1 MSNDEPADKRIFQAA
16 FKPGDCPPIEQ
27 LEKLLV
33 KGSAP
38 PAALAA
44 HVESCGSCRTE
55 VQLLEEFQAGS
66 PRETEA
72 AAVRSIAL
80 RLRERS
86 SEIFKPERASVR
98 AREPWWRLFW
108 SAPWFTPAAL
118 AFVGILAVVAIGLQT
133 RNSPPALHSP
143 GTNRT
148 VFRSNAIIVTAPSG
162 DIRQA
167 PSEIRWQTDPGAA
180 KYEVRL
186 LEVDGT
192 ELWRTA
198 TAESAVQ
205 LPALIRARIVPAKTL
220 LCQVLAFDATGRQ
233 VAISDEV
240 RFRVLPKP
248 YQP

>member
-1 MSNDEPADKRIFQAA
+1 MKN
-16 FKPGDCPPIEQ
+16 FK
-27 LEKLLV
+27 
-33 KGSAP
+33 
-38 PAALAA
+38 PAALAKRRQQRYGRSPC
-44 HVESCGSCRTE
+44 VYGSAR
-55 VQLLEEFQAGS
+55 
-66 PRETEA
+66 
-72 AAVRSIAL
+72 VRSSSPSGPRFARGNHGGDYFGA
-80 RLRERS
+80 RLGS
-86 SEIFKPERASVR
+86 
-98 AREPWWRLFW
+98 
-108 SAPWFTPAAL
+108 TPAAL